1 MLLTTFDL
9 VSAREVVDKILDAST
24 KQGKFDF
31 NQDFRIALFEKF
43 ILDDNDADG
52 KGYEEELLSYIRSES
67 KKRKERC
74 EFLSEKA
81 KDKKGLLTSNELR
94 EMRRMWGEDW
104 RVIVKVVDRR
114 TPELKALWA
123 KLEKEQPLPK
133 TKQERLEIEVKKL
146 RSQEKLRKERRKGF
160 FALAMVLAIP
170 LSYFLFSGMLAV
182 SDGYCASMP
191 TKKERISCI
200 PVQD

>member
-24 KQGKFDF
+24 KQGRFDF

-43 ILDDNDADG
+43 ILDDNDTDG
-52 KGYEEELLSYIRSES
+52 QIYEEELLEYIRAES

-74 EFLSEKA
+74 DFLATKA
-81 KDKKGLLTSNELR
+81 KDKKGFLTSDELR

-104 RVIVKVVDRR
+104 REVTSRVGRR
-114 TPELKALWA
+114 APELAALWA
-123 KLEKEQPLPK
+123 TLEKGLPLPK
-133 TKQERLEIEVKKL
+133 TKQESLEIEVNQL
-146 RSQEKLRKERRKGF
+146 RFQENLRKERRKGF
-160 FALAMVLAIP
+160 IALAMVFAIP
-170 LSYFLFSGMLAV
+170 LSYFMFSGMVAV

-191 TKKERISCI
+191 TKKERISCLVI
-200 PVQD
+200 QE